1 MDFLQTVGILD
12 IVFIG
17 ILVISTLI
25 GLIRGAI
32 REILSLVGLGAAIY
46 LAFKFSD
53 MVSKNYVSKFFEQER
68 ISYIL
73 SFVLIIIATIFVIAL
88 INLFISQL
96 LKASG
101 LSFVNRFFGFL
112 FGIFRGGV
120 ICSILVLI
128 IGFVPGVTKEKW
140 WTESALAPFFK
151 QIVKQSFDYMPDN
164 VSDYFESAKDN
175 ISKVTGVTPTST
187 TTETTVKSVRP
198 SASGS
203 LTPEQSK
210 NVERIL
216 QSIESSNQ
224 DTKKSGIQLE
234 SAEPSEENAPSP
246 LVLESLDN

>member
-73 SFVLIIIATIFVIAL
+73 SFVLIIIATIFIIAL

-120 ICSILVLI
+120 ICSILVLV

-175 ISKVTGVTPTST
+175 INKVTGVKPTN

-198 SASGS
+198 SSSGS
-203 LTPEQSK
+203 LTPEQSE
-210 NVERIL
+210 NVARIL
-216 QSIESSNQ
+216 QSIESSNK

-234 SAEPSEENAPSP
+234 SAEPSEEENAPSP